1 MGSQRVWQ
9 HWAAEQKREKY
20 SHFSGLYC
28 CLWPSCFCCLYYTL
42 IHSYIM
48 NQLSSGTWPF
58 HWPNNLDSDFFFL
71 IAFSGVFCPNFLFN
85 LQKLHNDLCRYHTSI
100 VVVVIVVVFH
110 LIWSYLFLS
119 SYKEWRRGFICTVVV
134 FVCFFQK
141 DLITLSDIRNYP
153 LTSLDHISP
162 WSFSLD
168 HKSEISSI

>member
-1 MGSQRVWQ
+1 MTALSGWTETRKIFPFFRSLLLSL
-9 HWAAEQKREKY
+9 AFLFLLPLLY
-20 SHFSGLYC
+20 SHSL
-28 CLWPSCFCCLYYTL
+28 LYYEPVVF
-42 IHSYIM
+42 
-48 NQLSSGTWPF
+48 W
-58 HWPNNLDSDFFFL
+58 NLAIPLTQQSWLRFFFL